1 MSEENTKTTSAAKT
15 EDLFIRASRIK
26 LRIPTA
32 RGSIS
37 VEDLWDLDL
46 TSNRAQT
53 VTLDSIAVDLNH
65 LIAKN
70 EGEPTSFVNPSG
82 PCRSLE
88 LTKLQFAIV
97 KYIIDVRLA
106 EKAASEEENK
116 RRLAK
121 RRLQEA
127 LANREQRDI
136 DDMSA
141 DEIRAELEKLN

>member
-1 MSEENTKTTSAAKT
+1 MSETNTN
-15 EDLFIRASRIK
+15 DLFIQASRIK

-32 RGSIS
+32 QGSIA

-46 TSNRAQT
+46 TSSRAQK
-53 VTLDSIAVDLNH
+53 VTLDTLAVELNR
-65 LIAKN
+65 LISKN
-70 EGEPTSFVNPSG
+70 DGEPSSFVNASG
-82 PCRSLE
+82 PNKALE

-97 KYIIDVRLA
+97 KHIIDVRLA
-106 EKAASEEENK
+106 EKAEREEANK
-116 RRLAK
+116 KALAK

-141 DEIRAELEKLN
+141 EEIRAELEKLDKGG